1 MKGAYARRA
10 SLKAL
15 RRRCTVAAN
24 ALPRLHPMPCTPP
37 RTRSKV
43 PPTIFAST
51 IPARWWKTSRESC
64 AAIRVRPWPQPLW
77 WASLPGAPCGMAAE
91 EDAMTVPI
99 RQTTSNGRTMSEVL
113 QDIVANIQE
122 IVHSEFRLAKVEIH
136 EETTKAVR
144 SSIPPVIGVL
154 LSLYALGFILLAVV
168 HALSM
173 VVDAWLAT
181 LIVGAGVL
189 VISMILVSVGRNRFK
204 KVKVVPEKT
213 VVTVKENVQWAKHQ
227 IR

>member
-1 MKGAYARRA
+1 
-10 SLKAL
+10 
-15 RRRCTVAAN
+15 
-24 ALPRLHPMPCTPP
+24 
-37 RTRSKV
+37 
-43 PPTIFAST
+43 
-51 IPARWWKTSRESC
+51 
-64 AAIRVRPWPQPLW
+64 
-77 WASLPGAPCGMAAE
+77 MAAE
-91 EDAMTVPI
+91 EDAMTAPI

-122 IVHSEFRLAKVEIH
+122 IVRSEFRLAKVEIH

-144 SSIPPVIGVL
+144 SSIPLVIGVL

-189 VISMILVSVGRNRFK
+189 VISMILVSVGRKRFK
-204 KVKVVPEKT
+204 QVKVVPEKT

>member
-1 MKGAYARRA
+1 
-10 SLKAL
+10 
-15 RRRCTVAAN
+15 
-24 ALPRLHPMPCTPP
+24 
-37 RTRSKV
+37 
-43 PPTIFAST
+43 
-51 IPARWWKTSRESC
+51 
-64 AAIRVRPWPQPLW
+64 
-77 WASLPGAPCGMAAE
+77 
-91 EDAMTVPI
+91 MTAPI

-122 IVHSEFRLAKVEIH
+122 IVRSEFRLAKVEIH

-144 SSIPPVIGVL
+144 SSIPLVIGVL

-181 LIVGAGVL
+181 LIVGAAVL
-189 VISMILVSVGRNRFK
+189 VISMILVSVGRKRFK
-204 KVKVVPEKT
+204 QVKVVPEKT

>member
-1 MKGAYARRA
+1 
-10 SLKAL
+10 
-15 RRRCTVAAN
+15 
-24 ALPRLHPMPCTPP
+24 
-37 RTRSKV
+37 
-43 PPTIFAST
+43 
-51 IPARWWKTSRESC
+51 
-64 AAIRVRPWPQPLW
+64 
-77 WASLPGAPCGMAAE
+77 
-91 EDAMTVPI
+91 MTAPI
-99 RQTTSNGRTMSEVL
+99 RQTTSNGRSMSEVL

-122 IVHSEFRLAKVEIH
+122 IVRSEFRLAKVEIH

-144 SSIPPVIGVL
+144 SSIPLVIGVL

-173 VVDAWLAT
+173 VVDAWLAA

-189 VISMILVSVGRNRFK
+189 VISMILVSVGRTRFK
-204 KVKVVPEKT
+204 QVKVVPEKT

>member
-1 MKGAYARRA
+1 
-10 SLKAL
+10 
-15 RRRCTVAAN
+15 
-24 ALPRLHPMPCTPP
+24 
-37 RTRSKV
+37 
-43 PPTIFAST
+43 
-51 IPARWWKTSRESC
+51 
-64 AAIRVRPWPQPLW
+64 
-77 WASLPGAPCGMAAE
+77 MAA
-91 EDAMTVPI
+91 PI

-122 IVHSEFRLAKVEIH
+122 IVRSEFRLAKVEIH

-144 SSIPPVIGVL
+144 SSIPLVIGVL

-189 VISMILVSVGRNRFK
+189 VISMILVSVGRKRFK
-204 KVKVVPEKT
+204 QVKGVPEKT

>member
-1 MKGAYARRA
+1 
-10 SLKAL
+10 
-15 RRRCTVAAN
+15 
-24 ALPRLHPMPCTPP
+24 
-37 RTRSKV
+37 
-43 PPTIFAST
+43 
-51 IPARWWKTSRESC
+51 
-64 AAIRVRPWPQPLW
+64 
-77 WASLPGAPCGMAAE
+77 
-91 EDAMTVPI
+91 MTVPI

-122 IVHSEFRLAKVEIH
+122 IVRSEFRLAKVEIH

-144 SSIPPVIGVL
+144 SSIPLVIGVL

-181 LIVGAGVL
+181 LIVGVGVL
-189 VISMILVSVGRNRFK
+189 VISMILVSVGRKRFK
-204 KVKVVPEKT
+204 QVKVVPEKT

>member
-1 MKGAYARRA
+1 
-10 SLKAL
+10 
-15 RRRCTVAAN
+15 
-24 ALPRLHPMPCTPP
+24 
-37 RTRSKV
+37 
-43 PPTIFAST
+43 
-51 IPARWWKTSRESC
+51 
-64 AAIRVRPWPQPLW
+64 
-77 WASLPGAPCGMAAE
+77 
-91 EDAMTVPI
+91 MTAPI

-122 IVHSEFRLAKVEIH
+122 IVRSEFRLAKVEIH

-144 SSIPPVIGVL
+144 SSIPLVIGVL

-181 LIVGAGVL
+181 LIVGACVL
-189 VISMILVSVGRNRFK
+189 VISMILVSVGRKRFK
-204 KVKVVPEKT
+204 QVKVVPEKT

>member
-1 MKGAYARRA
+1 
-10 SLKAL
+10 
-15 RRRCTVAAN
+15 
-24 ALPRLHPMPCTPP
+24 
-37 RTRSKV
+37 
-43 PPTIFAST
+43 
-51 IPARWWKTSRESC
+51 
-64 AAIRVRPWPQPLW
+64 
-77 WASLPGAPCGMAAE
+77 MAAE
-91 EDAMTVPI
+91 EDAMTAPI

-122 IVHSEFRLAKVEIH
+122 IVRSEFRLAKVEIH

-144 SSIPPVIGVL
+144 SSIPLVIGVL

-181 LIVGAGVL
+181 LIVGAAVL
-189 VISMILVSVGRNRFK
+189 VISMILVSVGRKRFK
-204 KVKVVPEKT
+204 QVKVVPEKT